1 MNIRTRLTLQFTS
14 IFAIILI
21 LFSFTVYFYT
31 SLTRL
36 HSFYESLENR
46 ANIVAHVFLDA
57 NKVSA
62 ANYRRMLQKY
72 SQTLPQEVVQVYN
85 RQNQVVFREGAGNI
99 QVRPTILNK
108 IRNDKNLAW
117 QTGKRQFT
125 GIMYHDVR
133 GDYLVIA
140 SSVDVTTLEKLEDL
154 RLILIAGFLGSLL
167 IVVMSGWAFSKQALR
182 PILKVVEEVEKI
194 SASDLHLRLSQADG
208 RDEVSHL
215 AHTFNKMLDRLEK
228 AFDMQNTFISN
239 ASHELRT
246 PLTSI
251 IGELEVALMKA
262 RDAAEYRRV
271 LHSIL
276 DEARLLARLSNGMLQ
291 IAHASFDISKI
302 KLSPVRFD
310 EIVFQA
316 SDEAKKRQPNAHIEI
331 SFLDLPEDES
341 KLMCYGNESLLLI
354 ALLNIFENACKFS
367 AGDQMVLGLITAHKR
382 QIKLQVKD
390 KGRGMTE
397 SDLKKIFVPFWRAD
411 NVRDISGHGIGLPLA
426 EKIVRLHKG
435 NIQVYSQ
442 LDVGTEVIITMS
454 ALS

>member
-21 LFSFTVYFYT
+21 LFSLTVYFYT
-31 SLTRL
+31 SLTRR

-57 NKVSA
+57 NKVNA

-85 RQNQVVFREGAGNI
+85 QQNQVVFREGAGNTK
-99 QVRPTILNK
+99 VRQTILDK
-108 IRNDKNLAW
+108 IRRDNYLAW

-125 GIMYHDVR
+125 GIIYHDVK
-133 GDYLVIA
+133 GDYLVVA
-140 SSVDVTTLEKLEDL
+140 SSVDTITLEKLEDL
-154 RLILIAGFLGSLL
+154 RLILITGFLGSLL
-167 IVVMSGWAFSKQALR
+167 IVVGSGWAFSKQALR
-182 PILKVVEEVEKI
+182 PILKVVAEVEQI
-194 SASDLHLRLSQADG
+194 SASDLHLRLSHADG
-208 RDEVSHL
+208 KDEVSHL

-251 IGELEVALMKA
+251 IGELEVALMKS
-262 RDAAEYRRV
+262 RDAAEYERV

-302 KLSPVRFD
+302 KLAPVRFD
-310 EIVFQA
+310 DIVFQA
-316 SDEAKKRQPNAHIEI
+316 SDEARKRQPNAHIEI
-331 SFLDLPEDES
+331 SFKDLPDDEN
-341 KLMCYGNESLLLI
+341 KLMCCGNESLLLI

-367 AGDQMVLGLITAHKR
+367 SGAQIVQGLITAQKQ

-390 KGRGMTE
+390 KGRGITE
-397 SDLKKIFVPFWRAD
+397 SDLKKVFVPFWRAD
-411 NVRDISGHGIGLPLA
+411 NVRDISGHGIGLPLS
-426 EKIVRLHKG
+426 EKIIRLHKG
-435 NIQVYSQ
+435 SIQVNSQ
-442 LDVGTEVIITMS
+442 LAVGTEVTVTIPAIT
-454 ALS
+454 